1 MSLQHKIRL
10 LLGKRYNMNYKVA
23 VVIPTLNEEKFIAR
37 CLDSV
42 IAQSYPFNDI
52 DVMVVDGGSKDRTR
66 EIVQRISEQ
75 HSNVR
80 LIDNPGRIQSIAF
93 NIGVKNSDAPYIVR
107 LDAHATYN
115 KVYIEKCLKIFSAKA
130 EVLGCAPELIG
141 NVGGVCSIRPQHSAV
156 IAETS
161 AILNQ
166 VKFGI
171 GGAAFRVGAKAGFV
185 DTVPFG
191 CFPRRVIDEIGGMR
205 EDLARGEDNE
215 YNSRIHKAGY
225 KVYLNPEVVCTYFS
239 RDTIRAN
246 MKQMYANGVS
256 IGKLL
261 HIDRAS
267 VGLRHLVPLAFVLSL
282 IGSLILGCIY
292 TPVFLLF
299 ALIIGLYAFAAIA
312 ATISACMKFGWKYC
326 LTLPLMFFLVHVSY
340 GWGTIVGLYK
350 R

>member
-1 MSLQHKIRL
+1 M
-10 LLGKRYNMNYKVA
+10 YKVA
-23 VVIPTLNEEKFIAR
+23 IVIPTLNEEKFIAR
-37 CLDSV
+37 CLESV
-42 IAQSYPFNDI
+42 IQQTYPFEKM

-66 EIVQRISEQ
+66 EIVQRIS
-75 HSNVR
+75 HDYPNIR
-80 LIDNPGRIQSIAF
+80 LVDNPGRIQSIAF
-93 NIGVKNSDAPYIVR
+93 NIGVKASSAQYVVR

-115 KVYIEKCLKIFSAKA
+115 KVYIEKCLEIFSAKA
-130 EVLGCAPELIG
+130 EVLGCAPELVG
-141 NVGGVCSIRPQHSAV
+141 NVGGVWNIRPQHSTI

-191 CFPRRVIDEIGGMR
+191 CFPRKVIEEIGGMR

-261 HIDRAS
+261 YIDRAS
-267 VGLRHLVPLAFVLSL
+267 VGIRHLVPFAFVISL
-282 IGSLILGCIY
+282 IGSFVGGLFYQPLL
-292 TPVFLLF
+292 LLF
-299 ALIIGLYAFAAIA
+299 ALIMVLYGIAAIV
-312 ATISACMKFGWKYC
+312 ATVSACRNFGWKYC
-326 LTLPLMFFLVHVSY
+326 LSLPLMFFLVHISY
-340 GWGTIVGLYK
+340 GWGTIVGILK